1 MGRKFCELCH
11 FWKIINYYF
20 VRSEKQMEDQVGS
33 EDGKKDS
40 TVLMEVL
47 SDGQGHDPIYD
58 TIRKCDDVLRD
69 FETESGDGKKLLDE
83 AMTLIKGYP
92 DLNMKSQLILPWQL
106 RTRGP
111 VTAAVKREQSMRS
124 KRRLRQSHLALQS
137 QHKRTRFFEVY
148 RRKFKKRL
156 YNERA
161 DKANDLAIVLDN
173 LRSRKS
179 AEMDRP
185 GAPPPVPTSGYN
197 IWMGQ
202 MKFKLMHLRG
212 KQESDDDRPSSPS
225 QMYEDDLMPNFI
237 NDQENKASA
246 ADMGKL
252 WRSEVSEQEKRY
264 YSVICV
270 EIRKDIALQFQQYA
284 ATGKYEK
291 SKRFDHFS
299 FESDGSKKGVWM
311 RKQGAGNGL
320 ERWLRDHFK
329 SEGFLRAQKEREKKA
344 AAAITSNASQKMCL

>member
-1 MGRKFCELCH
+1 
-11 FWKIINYYF
+11 
-20 VRSEKQMEDQVGS
+20 
-33 EDGKKDS
+33 
-40 TVLMEVL
+40 
-47 SDGQGHDPIYD
+47 
-58 TIRKCDDVLRD
+58 
-69 FETESGDGKKLLDE
+69 
-83 AMTLIKGYP
+83 
-92 DLNMKSQLILPWQL
+92 
-106 RTRGP
+106 
-111 VTAAVKREQSMRS
+111 
-124 KRRLRQSHLALQS
+124 
-137 QHKRTRFFEVY
+137 VY

-270 EIRKDIALQFQQYA
+270 EIRKVNNCLY
-284 ATGKYEK
+284 
-291 SKRFDHFS
+291 
-299 FESDGSKKGVWM
+299 
-311 RKQGAGNGL
+311 
-320 ERWLRDHFK
+320 
-329 SEGFLRAQKEREKKA
+329 FLNKVEFM
-344 AAAITSNASQKMCL
+344 I

>member
-111 VTAAVKREQSMRS
+111 VTAAVKRKVS
-124 KRRLRQSHLALQS
+124 
-137 QHKRTRFFEVY
+137 VY
-148 RRKFKKRL
+148 ML
-156 YNERA
+156 
-161 DKANDLAIVLDN
+161 
-173 LRSRKS
+173 
-179 AEMDRP
+179 
-185 GAPPPVPTSGYN
+185 
-197 IWMGQ
+197 
-202 MKFKLMHLRG
+202 
-212 KQESDDDRPSSPS
+212 
-225 QMYEDDLMPNFI
+225 
-237 NDQENKASA
+237 
-246 ADMGKL
+246 
-252 WRSEVSEQEKRY
+252 
-264 YSVICV
+264 
-270 EIRKDIALQFQQYA
+270 
-284 ATGKYEK
+284 
-291 SKRFDHFS
+291 
-299 FESDGSKKGVWM
+299 
-311 RKQGAGNGL
+311 
-320 ERWLRDHFK
+320 
-329 SEGFLRAQKEREKKA
+329 
-344 AAAITSNASQKMCL
+344 

>member
-1 MGRKFCELCH
+1 MFTCYDAPRN
-11 FWKIINYYF
+11 ISINNPWF
-20 VRSEKQMEDQVGS
+20 RFALLV
-33 EDGKKDS
+33 
-40 TVLMEVL
+40 
-47 SDGQGHDPIYD
+47 QG
-58 TIRKCDDVLRD
+58 
-69 FETESGDGKKLLDE
+69 
-83 AMTLIKGYP
+83 
-92 DLNMKSQLILPWQL
+92 
-106 RTRGP
+106 
-111 VTAAVKREQSMRS
+111 EQSMRS

-137 QHKRTRFFEVY
+137 EHKRTRFFEVY

-212 KQESDDDRPSSPS
+212 KQESDDGRPSSPS

-252 WRSEVSEQEKRY
+252 WRSEVPEQEKRY

-270 EIRKDIALQFQQYA
+270 EIRKVNNCLY
-284 ATGKYEK
+284 
-291 SKRFDHFS
+291 
-299 FESDGSKKGVWM
+299 
-311 RKQGAGNGL
+311 
-320 ERWLRDHFK
+320 
-329 SEGFLRAQKEREKKA
+329 FLNNMKFMIRP
-344 AAAITSNASQKMCL
+344 

>member
-1 MGRKFCELCH
+1 
-11 FWKIINYYF
+11 
-20 VRSEKQMEDQVGS
+20 MEEQVGS

-40 TVLMEVL
+40 TVLIEAL
-47 SDGQGHDPIYD
+47 SDGNEHDPVYD
-58 TIRKCDDVLRD
+58 TIKKCDDVLRD
-69 FETESGDGKKLLDE
+69 FESESGDGKKLLDE
-83 AMTLIKGYP
+83 AMELIKGYP

-137 QHKRTRFFEVY
+137 EHKRTRFFEVY

-212 KQESDDDRPSSPS
+212 KQESDDGRPSSPS

-246 ADMGKL
+246 AEMGKL
-252 WRSEVSEQEKRY
+252 WRSEVPEQEKRY

-320 ERWLRDHFK
+320 ERWLRNHFK

-344 AAAITSNASQKMCL
+344 AAAITSNASQKTGV